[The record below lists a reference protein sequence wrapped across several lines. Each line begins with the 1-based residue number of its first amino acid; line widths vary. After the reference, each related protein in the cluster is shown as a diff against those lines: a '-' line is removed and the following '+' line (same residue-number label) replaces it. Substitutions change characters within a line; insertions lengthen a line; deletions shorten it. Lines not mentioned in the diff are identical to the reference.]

1 MDMELIKFGFQ
12 VLQFLLLGGISIY
25 VYISNRDR
33 VTNSRISQMETGIDN
48 RLDGQGERIAK
59 LESASSHAINHVDL
73 GEVYKRISAVD
84 QRLSHLEGENKAQS
98 DTLRLILNQITQKGM
113 Q

>member
-1 MDMELIKFGFQ
+1 MLELVKFGFQ

-25 VYISNRDR
+25 VYLSNRDR
-33 VTNSRISQMETGIDN
+33 VTNTRISEMETDIDT

-59 LESASSHAINHVDL
+59 LESASAHALNHLDL
-73 GEVYKRISAVD
+73 GSVYNRISAVD